1 MSAMTANRRSKI
13 LAASVVSAIGT
24 GLSRVLG
31 AARDIA
37 IGHVF
42 GAGRASDAFWMAWT
56 VPSLFR
62 RFVADEGLTG
72 ALIPGVARAEQEVDT
87 REARRLAN
95 GALLA
100 LLVAGAAICVV
111 GTVGAPWLVRLIAPG
126 FGSDPEKLEL
136 TVTLTR
142 WLFPFVVFVS
152 LVSYCEGLLN
162 FRGHFLVPKI
172 APGIV
177 SGCIAATTLL
187 LTGGFEEPTYAMVV
201 GVLAGGLTHLLVCVP
216 PLVMRWGLPVP
227 SVRGMRGPRFRF
239 FLKEMGKVAAI
250 GIIAQ
255 LNVVLLRV
263 LASFLEE
270 GSMTHY
276 WYANRLVDLTQ
287 GTIAVAVSSAL
298 LPAVARDAVER
309 NWEGFRENFT
319 EAVRLAAFVLVP
331 VAFVLVGLSRPIVSI
346 LFLHGEF
353 SVDAADRTAATLQLL
368 VPFMVALGGINIVKK
383 AYFALDDRTTLLL
396 VGSLGL
402 VFTASAG
409 YLLSTHIGVEGLGLA
424 LSVSGVAQLVAYL
437 GILRAK
443 MGEKLGLAALI
454 GPLLKLVA
462 ASVPVAAGAMVIC
475 MYGDW
480 NRGPAV
486 LRNWIVLA
494 AVLLLA
500 PAAYL
505 ILAWIL
511 GVREI
516 RDLRRIRA
524 KFGRGD

>member
-1 MSAMTANRRSKI
+1 MTANGRSKL

-31 AARDIA
+31 AGRDIV

-72 ALIPGVARAEQEVDT
+72 ALIPGVARAEKEADT
-87 REARRLAN
+87 GEARRLAS

-100 LLVAGAAICVV
+100 LLIAGAVICVAGML
-111 GTVGAPWLVRLIAPG
+111 GAPWLVRLIAPG
-126 FGSDPEKLEL
+126 FAADPGKLEL
-136 TVTLTR
+136 TITLTR

-162 FRGHFLVPKI
+162 YRGHFFIPKI

-177 SGCIAATTLL
+177 SGCIAAAALL
-187 LTGGFEEPTYAMVV
+187 FAGGFEEPVYALAV
-201 GVLAGGLTHLLVCVP
+201 GVLVGGLVHLLVCIP
-216 PLVMRWGLPVP
+216 PLVGRWGFPFP
-227 SVRGMRGPRFRF
+227 STAGMRGPRFRF
-239 FLKEMGKVAAI
+239 FLGEMGKVAAI
-250 GIIAQ
+250 GIVAQ

-298 LPAVARDAVER
+298 LPAVARDAADR
-309 NWEGFRENFT
+309 NWEGFRENFA

-331 VAFVLVGLSRPIVSI
+331 VAFVLAGLARPVVSL

-353 SVDAADRTAATLQLL
+353 SVSAADRTAATLQLL
-368 VPFMVALGGINIVKK
+368 VPFMLALGGINIVKK
-383 AYFALDDRTTLLL
+383 AYFALDDRTTLLV
-396 VGSLGL
+396 VGALGL
-402 VFTASAG
+402 VLTGGAG
-409 YLLSTHIGVEGLGLA
+409 FMLSRRMGVEGLGLA
-424 LSVSGVAQLVAYL
+424 LSISGAAQLVVYL
-437 GILRAK
+437 SILRAK
-443 MGEKLGLAALI
+443 MGESFGLRGLV
-454 GPLLKLVA
+454 GPLMKLVIASAPA
-462 ASVPVAAGAMVIC
+462 AAAAVLIC
-475 MYGDW
+475 GYGDW
-480 NRGPAV
+480 NQGPSL
-486 LRNWIVLA
+486 LRNWIVLGGA
-494 AVLLLA
+494 LLTA
-500 PAAYL
+500 PACYL
-505 ILAWIL
+505 ALAWVL
-511 GVREI
+511 GVR
-516 RDLRRIRA
+516 
-524 KFGRGD
+524 GRL